1 MFSSGFLMVASKYRS
16 VKMTSTEKIVDM
28 PGLCKHEYSRV
39 KKFDNAA
46 ATFRI
51 RTNELRIRFLI

>member
-1 MFSSGFLMVASKYRS
+1 MVVLKYRS
-16 VKMTSTEKIVDM
+16 VMMMSTEKIVDM